1 MATKEAKTWG
11 IALSALVVSG
21 VLLLWALSAPSE
33 GAAPA
38 ADSADE
44 AEAPPS
50 TAPQPAAPT
59 RPIPT
64 ATATPVPSSAKPAAP
79 KAPNPSEA
87 SPADPDDLFAGPMPD
102 FMVDLHA
109 RVLDKKRLG
118 APMQKQLYDY
128 GQAHKDD
135 ARPQLILAWDAVNR
149 EWDGI
154 AVQMYRI
161 AYQADPRAVNDSR
174 MLPDLLR
181 IASES
186 PPERVEYRDTLEL
199 MRKAFG
205 PKARPAI
212 QTELEELNA
221 TGELVRAERLSRLR
235 DDLMAP

>member
-21 VLLLWALSAPSE
+21 ALLLWALSAPSE

-38 ADSADE
+38 ADSTD
-44 AEAPPS
+44 EAPPPR
-50 TAPQPAAPT
+50 AAQPAAPA
-59 RPIPT
+59 RPIPS
-64 ATATPVPSSAKPAAP
+64 AAKTPVPSSPKPATP
-79 KAPNPSEA
+79 KTPSPSEA
-87 SPADPDDLFAGPMPD
+87 QRASSDDLFAGPMPD

-128 GQAHKDD
+128 GQAHKND

-161 AYQADPRAVNDSR
+161 AYQADPRAANDSR

-181 IASES
+181 IASQS
-186 PPERVEYRDTLEL
+186 QPERVEYRDTLEL
-199 MRKAFG
+199 MRKAYG
-205 PKARPAI
+205 PNARPAI
-212 QTELEELNA
+212 EAELEELNA
-221 TGELVRAERLSRLR
+221 TGELARAERLSTLR

>member
-1 MATKEAKTWG
+1 MATKEVKTWG

-21 VLLLWALSAPSE
+21 ALLVWALSAPSE
-33 GAAPA
+33 GAAPG
-38 ADSADE
+38 ADSTD
-44 AEAPPS
+44 EAPPP
-50 TAPQPAAPT
+50 TAPEPSGPT
-59 RPIPT
+59 RPIPS
-64 ATATPVPSSAKPAAP
+64 ATATPVPSRPKPAA
-79 KAPNPSEA
+79 ANVPSPSQG
-87 SPADPDDLFAGPMPD
+87 SPADADDLFAGPMPD

-161 AYQADPRAVNDSR
+161 AYQADPRAAQDSR

-181 IASES
+181 IASQS
-186 PPERVEYRDTLEL
+186 QPERVEYRDTLEL
-199 MRKAFG
+199 LRKAYG
-205 PKARPAI
+205 ADARPAI

-221 TGELVRAERLSRLR
+221 SGELVRAERLSRLR
-235 DDLMAP
+235 DDLLAR